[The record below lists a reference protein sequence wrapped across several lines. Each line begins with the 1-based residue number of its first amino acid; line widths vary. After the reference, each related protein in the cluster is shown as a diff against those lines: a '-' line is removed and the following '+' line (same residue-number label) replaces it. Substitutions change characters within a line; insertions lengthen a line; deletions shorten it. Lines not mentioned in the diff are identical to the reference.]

1 MGTALREHGLV
12 IVLLT
17 CCLSA
22 ARGLSGGVECLHK
35 KDAEQIASGTNV
47 TDELRSAID
56 DLRDLIRIADDI
68 QHSIQRATQ
77 KYSSVLQRAQVD
89 LKQAAS
95 KGGSFAS

>member
-1 MGTALREHGLV
+1 MGTVLRQHGLL

-22 ARGLSGGVECLHK
+22 ARGLSGGAKCLNER
-35 KDAEQIASGTNV
+35 DAEQIAGGTTV
-47 TDELRSAID
+47 TDELRRAID
-56 DLRDLIRIADDI
+56 DLKDLIRIADDI
-68 QHSIQRATQ
+68 QYSIQRAIQ

-89 LKQAAS
+89 MKQAAS